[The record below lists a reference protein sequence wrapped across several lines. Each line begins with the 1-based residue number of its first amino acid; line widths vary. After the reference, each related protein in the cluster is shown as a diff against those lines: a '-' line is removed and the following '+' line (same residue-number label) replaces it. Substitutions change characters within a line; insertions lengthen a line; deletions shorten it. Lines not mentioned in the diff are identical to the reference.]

1 MFKNL
6 LLALDVQAPESSVRS
21 AQAAVTLART
31 EGATLHVLNVVP
43 DSGMPI
49 VGASLSA
56 DLLEKARRSAKS
68 ELEEWAKQAIPDD
81 VECVLHITEGTIYDQ
96 IIKMSDKLADRLKD
110 LEKANKKDVIKGE
123 KKSLSALKK
132 LIVTGSDETDQIE
145 AVAALCSVRLPSE
158 W

>member
-21 AQAAVTLART
+21 AQAAVSLART

-56 DLLEKARRSAKS
+56 DLLETARRSAES

-81 VECVLHITEGTIYDQ
+81 VACVLHITEGTIYDQ
-96 IIKMSDKLADRLKD
+96 IIKMSDKLEIDAIIVSAHRPELKD
-110 LEKANKKDVIKGE
+110 YLIGPNSARVARHAKQSVFVI
-123 KKSLSALKK
+123 
-132 LIVTGSDETDQIE
+132 
-145 AVAALCSVRLPSE
+145 R
-158 W
+158 

>member
-21 AQAAVTLART
+21 AQAAVSLART

-56 DLLEKARRSAKS
+56 DLLENARRSAKA

-96 IIKMSDKLADRLKD
+96 IIKMSDKLEIDAIIVSAHRPELKD
-110 LEKANKKDVIKGE
+110 YLIGPNSARVARHAKQSVFVI
-123 KKSLSALKK
+123 
-132 LIVTGSDETDQIE
+132 
-145 AVAALCSVRLPSE
+145 R
-158 W
+158 